1 MRLPTASRLDL
12 FRSCAGPWYL
22 PLPEKREESSKAAE
36 KGRSLHKF
44 AETGTSQS
52 KRGKPTLD
60 EEKVSRALEDLPVWS
75 VISGI
80 PEREC
85 VVRLRPSDGQVSII
99 GASERARPYGDDDRE
114 FIWGTADMVGRV
126 ERCGDAGDDS
136 ALLVAD
142 LKTGSAAWLKPPWG
156 TTGSHLDA
164 PLQTLFLAACFNR
177 VLHLPGALVAIVSS
191 ACERA
196 YSRYLSAGELDD
208 VLLLVSE
215 MVAHPPTKLNPSEHC
230 TFCPVRGV
238 CPCWSTTK

>member
-1 MRLPTASRLDL
+1 VRLPTASRLDL

-44 AETGTSQS
+44 AETGEAQGA
-52 KRGKPTLD
+52 RGKVTLA
-60 EEKVSRALEDLPVWS
+60 EEAVRRALEDLPEWVAIHD
-75 VISGI
+75 V
-80 PEREC
+80 PAREC
-85 VVRLRPSDGQVSII
+85 VVRYNPFTGVVEIVGRSDK
-99 GASERARPYGDDDRE
+99 ARPYGDSDSE
-114 FIWGTADMVGRV
+114 WIWGTADLVGSTEGEVGTR
-126 ERCGDAGDDS
+126 
-136 ALLVAD
+136 LLLAD